1 MKNMLGLSVLLLALA
16 WSPSNDAQERVGAFR
31 LYEARDEASGELRQ
45 SIHIDPL
52 RASSSPTAGVELIWI
67 CAGGNLRV
75 LYTFSTPLVG
85 DGTGAVE
92 VKFKAG
98 DDAPF
103 VEQQWWV
110 SSGGRRLVMALG
122 DEFELNAIAAHEG
135 TLITEVRDPS
145 DNRHFSH
152 RFVLTRFNRA
162 FQHLPCAER

>member
-1 MKNMLGLSVLLLALA
+1 MRTLLWLSVLVLTA
-16 WSPSNDAQERVGAFR
+16 WSPVNDAQERVGAFR
-31 LYEARDEASGELRQ
+31 LHEARDEASAELRQ

-52 RASSSPTAGVELIWI
+52 RASSSPTVGVELIWI

-98 DDAPF
+98 DDEPL

-110 SSGGRRLVMALG
+110 SSGGRRLVMPLG
-122 DEFELNAIAAHEG
+122 DEFELNAIAGLEG

-145 DNRHFSH
+145 NDRRFSH
-152 RFVLTRFNRA
+152 RFLLTRFNRA
-162 FQHLPCAER
+162 LEHLPCA